1 MSSNQYQKKL
11 TSYFNFKE
19 GNQTIFSVELLKK
32 SKELILDTNK
42 YLDYSSYYNNLTMV
56 HSFKLPNISDY
67 PIRTNESIIPIKE
80 YNKREKEVAKTIR
93 EMNIRNL
100 KALDELVKI
109 GKGNVDHGMSETEKA
124 MNSKILQKVAQ
135 M

>member
-80 YNKREKEVAKTIR
+80 YNKMVFYNKNHFNSHRTIVKREKKIKEEKSKLQ
-93 EMNIRNL
+93 N
-100 KALDELVKI
+100 EL
-109 GKGNVDHGMSETEKA
+109 
-124 MNSKILQKVAQ
+124 
-135 M
+135 